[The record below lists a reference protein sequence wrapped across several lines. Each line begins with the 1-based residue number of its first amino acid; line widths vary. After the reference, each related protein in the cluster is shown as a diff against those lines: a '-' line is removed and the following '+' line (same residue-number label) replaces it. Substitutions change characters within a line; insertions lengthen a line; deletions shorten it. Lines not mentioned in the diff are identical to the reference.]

1 VDTLKP
7 QHLHPHWNVN
17 HVQRFDTKTVREMV
31 ERGELPALPATS
43 SDYTAETMQQH
54 LNGLGGGD
62 HAPAH
67 ATGTATDIQRPAGAT
82 ASDISARAVADQAYD
97 GVEDDISEEEPDD
110 LEDADE
116 ADTEDHRDR

>member
-1 VDTLKP
+1 
-7 QHLHPHWNVN
+7 
-17 HVQRFDTKTVREMV
+17 MV

-62 HAPAH
+62 QVPAH
-67 ATGTATDIQRPAGAT
+67 AIGTATDIQGPSI
-82 ASDISARAVADQAYD
+82 ASGISARAVADEGHDA
-97 GVEDDISEEEPDD
+97 VEDDISEEEPDD